1 MCLRRITLTE
11 TARQRRARRGR
22 RRCNRAAIP
31 CDRDALTAHEPL
43 PPHEPEPL
51 QPMAEKRDVRLVGLV
66 DQSARLLGTLIGAK

>member
-31 CDRDALTAHEPL
+31 FDRDALTAHEPL
-43 PPHEPEPL
+43 PPMNQNPFNQWL
-51 QPMAEKRDVRLVGLV
+51 RNVIYD
-66 DQSARLLGTLIGAK
+66 